1 MKLEIENRKLAGVIG
16 VLDKLE
22 LKGLQSIHRTR
33 LAKQLIEKLQQVAD
47 EEKKLKDSYAK
58 KDDDGNPIVKEGKY
72 QFDDGELEK
81 LETDLK
87 DFYEEKTVIESGD
100 NPSYLESVKKS
111 LEESEIEWQGK
122 EAYDYAYLYE
132 SFIGDDEE

>member
-1 MKLEIENRKLAGVIG
+1 MKFEIENIKLSGAIR
-16 VLDKLE
+16 VLEKLE

-33 LAKQLIEKLQQVAD
+33 LATQLIEKLNQVAK
-47 EEKKLKDSYAK
+47 EEKKLKESYALK
-58 KDDDGNPIVKEGKY
+58 NDNGDPIINDGKY
-72 QFDDGELEK
+72 QFNKEELDK
-81 LETDLK
+81 LDADLK
-87 DFYEEKTVIESGD
+87 TFYEEKTVIESGD
-100 NPSYLESVKKS
+100 NPSYLKSVKKS